1 MLVMVPLRLASDPVF
16 STFYS
21 DRKYPLLG
29 RKYPFAATRAG
40 GRPESGPGHGVSVSV
55 RIAVKPDNRS
65 ESDCTVLDFR
75 CPLGLIYLSQSQI
88 SMGQYPQRM
97 RPKQV
102 VPLALAPQ
110 TIDLCTDTLDLCGS
124 TLSSFSK
131 VLLPQAP
138 PPPDSR
144 KREPCNLGSPNR

>member
-40 GRPESGPGHGVSVSV
+40 GRPESGLGHGVSVSV

-65 ESDCTVLDFR
+65 EPDCTVLDFR

-102 VPLALAPQ
+102 VPLALALP
-110 TIDLCTDTLDLCGS
+110 DHRFVYRYSRPMWLDSVVVQQGLAPTG
-124 TLSSFSK
+124 
-131 VLLPQAP
+131 P
-138 PPPDSR
+138 PPRLS
-144 KREPCNLGSPNR
+144 KTGTV